1 MTVAV
6 EPARVFGSGI
16 RRREDPRLLTGTAR
30 YTDDIVLPGL
40 AHAAILRS
48 PHAHALVMRIDTSR
62 ARTAPGVL
70 GVFTAADTDGIL
82 TPIPCCWLLPGSNLK
97 TTPYHPLAKDAV
109 QYVGDPVAV
118 VVAESPYQAQDALE
132 LIDVEYEPL
141 PAVVDPQK
149 AAQQGAP
156 ALHAEAPDNVAF
168 HWTVTGGDVDAA
180 FKCADVIVRERIVQQ
195 RLIPNA
201 METRGAVAQFVPATG
216 ELTLWNTTQNPH
228 IVRFVMSLVTGIP
241 EDRLR
246 VIAPEVGGG
255 FGSKIAQIPG
265 DFITVF
271 CSMKLGRPVK
281 WTETRTENYQSTTHG
296 RDHVQ
301 EVELAATR
309 DGRVTGLRCTVWAG
323 MGGYLSTAAPGIPTI
338 LHGLMLSGPYTIPAV
353 KEDVYG
359 VYTNTTPVEAYR
371 GAGRPEATFMLE
383 RMMDRLA
390 DEIGL
395 DPVDVRRR
403 NIIPP
408 FQNGHDVIT
417 GLKYD
422 SGNYEGALA
431 KVLEHVSYDAL
442 RAEQKAARDKGRYIG
457 IGVSLYVE
465 ICGLGPS
472 QVAGAVGFQGGLW
485 ESAIVRFHPSGKVNV
500 FIGASPHGQGE
511 ETTFAQIV
519 ADELGV
525 AVTDVKVVHGDTD
538 ATPMGWGTYGSR
550 TTAVGGAA
558 LAIATRKIKDKA
570 KLLASH
576 LLEAAVEDIDY
587 SSGRFFVRGVPD
599 RHKTIQDIAL
609 MANVAWNMPEGM
621 EAGLEATSF
630 YDPPNFTYPFGA
642 HVAVVEVDP
651 ETGHVTLKRYV
662 AVDDCGPQINPVI
675 VEGQVHGGVVQGIGQ
690 ALWEEAVYD
699 DTGQLLTGS
708 LADYA
713 IPRAD
718 MLPDIEVLSTVTPS
732 PHHPLG
738 VKGIGEA
745 GTIAST
751 CTVYNAVIDALEP
764 FKVQSVRMPLTPER
778 VWRAIREGAERGAGA
793 PPLDTLGAP

>member
-1 MTVAV
+1 VTVTMA
-6 EPARVFGSGI
+6 PARIFGSGI
-16 RRREDPRLLTGTAR
+16 RRREDPRLITGTAR
-30 YTDDIVLPGL
+30 YTEDITLPGMV
-40 AHAAILRS
+40 HAAILRS
-48 PHAHALVMRIDTSR
+48 PHAHARISRLDTSR
-62 ARTAPGVL
+62 AKGAPGVVD
-70 GVFTAADTDGIL
+70 VFTGADLEGAL
-82 TPIPCCWLLPGSNLK
+82 NPIPCCWLLPNADLK
-97 TTPYHPLAKDAV
+97 VAQYRALAKDV
-109 QYVGDPVAV
+109 VRYVGDAVAV
-118 VVAESPYQAQDALE
+118 VVADSPYQAFDALE
-132 LIDVEYEPL
+132 LIEVDYEPL
-141 PAVVDPQK
+141 PATVGPEK
-149 AAQQGAP
+149 AAQSGAP
-156 ALHAEAPDNVAF
+156 QLHADVPGNVAF
-168 HWTVTGGDVDAA
+168 HWTLAAGDVDAA
-180 FKCADVIVRERIVQQ
+180 FTSAEVIVRDRIVQQ
-195 RLIPNA
+195 RLIPTA
-201 METRGAVAQFVPATG
+201 MEPRGAVAQFVPATG

-228 IVRFVMSLVTGIP
+228 IVRFVMSLVTGVP

-246 VIAPEVGGG
+246 VVAPEVGGG
-255 FGSKIAQIPG
+255 FGSKIPQIQG
-265 DFITVF
+265 DFITTF

-281 WTETRTENYQSTTHG
+281 WQESRSENYVSTTHG

-301 EVELAATR
+301 DIEMAATK
-309 DGRVTGLRCTVWAG
+309 DGRVTALRATVWAG
-323 MGGYLSTAAPGIPTI
+323 MGAYLSTAAPGIPTI
-338 LHGLMLSGPYTIPAV
+338 LHGLMLCGPYTIPAV

-383 RMMDRLA
+383 RMMDLLA
-390 DEIGL
+390 DKIGV
-395 DPVDVRRR
+395 DPVEVRRR
-403 NIIPP
+403 NMIPP
-408 FQNGHDVIT
+408 FENGHAAIT
-417 GLKYD
+417 GLTYD

-431 KVLEHVSYDAL
+431 KALDHVNYDAL
-442 RAEQKAARDKGRYIG
+442 RAEQKAAREKGRYLG
-457 IGVSLYVE
+457 IGVSVYVE

-472 QVAGAVGFQGGLW
+472 QVAGAIGFQGGLW

-525 AVTDVKVVHGDTD
+525 GVNDVKVVHGDTD
-538 ATPMGWGTYGSR
+538 NTPMGWGTYGSR

-558 LAIATRKIKDKA
+558 LAVATRKIKDKA
-570 KLLASH
+570 KLLAGH

-587 SSGRFFVRGVPD
+587 ADGKFFVTGFPD

-609 MANVAWNMPEGM
+609 MANVAWNLPQGM

-630 YDPPNFTYPFGA
+630 YDPPNFVFPFGA

-651 ETGHVTLKRYV
+651 ETGRVDLRRYV

-699 DTGQLLTGS
+699 ETGQLLTGS

-718 MLPDIEVLSTVTPS
+718 GLPDIEVLSTVTPS

-764 FKVQSVRMPLTPER
+764 FKVSSVSMPLTPER
-778 VWRAIREGAERGAGA
+778 VWRAIHAKGA
-793 PPLDTLGAP
+793 

>member
-1 MTVAV
+1 MTVATNV
-6 EPARVFGSGI
+6 AHTRVFGSGI

-30 YTDDIVLPGL
+30 YTADFTLPDM

-48 PHAHALVMRIDTSR
+48 PHAHARIRGIDTSR
-62 ARTAPGVL
+62 AKKADGVVA
-70 GVFTAADTDGIL
+70 VFTGADLESTL
-82 TPIPCCWLLPGSNLK
+82 QCIPCAWLLPNAGLNIA
-97 TTPYHPLAKDAV
+97 PYRAIAV
-109 QYVGDPVAV
+109 DIVRYVGDAVAV
-118 VVAESPYQAQDALE
+118 VVAETDYQAYDALD
-132 LIDVEYEPL
+132 LIEVEYEPRS
-141 PAVVDPQK
+141 AVVDPKK
-149 AAQQGAP
+149 AAAAGAP
-156 ALHAEAPDNVAF
+156 QLHAEAPGNLAF
-168 HWTVTGGDVDAA
+168 HWKVEGGDVDAA
-180 FKCADVIVRERIVQQ
+180 FKQADVVVRDRIIQQ
-195 RLIPNA
+195 RLIPTA
-201 METRGAVAQFVPATG
+201 METRGAVAQFIPATG

-228 IVRFVMSLVTGIP
+228 ITRFIMAAVTAVP

-255 FGSKIAQIPG
+255 FGSKIPQIQG
-265 DFITVF
+265 DFIAVF
-271 CSMKLGRPVK
+271 CSMRLGRPIK
-281 WTETRTENYQSTTHG
+281 WIETRSENYQSTTHG

-301 EVELAATR
+301 DVELAATKE
-309 DGRVTGLRCTVWAG
+309 GRILGLRATVWAG
-323 MGGYLSTAAPGIPTI
+323 MGGYLSVAAPGIPTI
-338 LHGLMLSGPYTIPAV
+338 LHGLMLSGPYNVPAV

-371 GAGRPEATFMLE
+371 GAGRPEATYMLE
-383 RMMDRLA
+383 RLLDKLA
-390 DEIGL
+390 HTLQIDAVEI
-395 DPVDVRRR
+395 RRR
-403 NIIPP
+403 NLIAP
-408 FQNGHDVIT
+408 FDDGHDVIT

-422 SGNYEGALA
+422 SGNYQAALDKA
-431 KVLEHVSYDAL
+431 IAHIGYEKL
-442 RAEQKAARDKGRYIG
+442 RAEQAAARGRGRYLG
-457 IGVSLYVE
+457 IGVATYVE

-472 QVAGAVGFQGGLW
+472 QVAGAIGFQGGLW

-511 ETTFAQIV
+511 ETTFAQVI

-525 AVTDVKVVHGDTD
+525 AVTDVKIVHGDTD
-538 ATPMGWGTYGSR
+538 NTPMGWGTYGSR

-558 LAIATRKIKDKA
+558 LAVAARKIKDKA

-576 LLEAAVEDIDY
+576 LLEAAVEDMDY
-587 SSGRFFVRGVPD
+587 ADGRFFVKGSPD
-599 RHKTIQDIAL
+599 SFKTIQDIAL
-609 MANVAWNMPEGM
+609 MANVAWNLPQGM
-621 EAGLEATSF
+621 EAGLEASSF

-642 HVAVVEVDP
+642 HIAVVEVDA
-651 ETGHVTLKRYV
+651 ETGHVQLKRYV

-718 MLPDIEVLSTVTPS
+718 MLPEIEVLSTVTPS

-751 CTVYNAVIDALEP
+751 AAVYNAVIDALQP
-764 FKVQSVRMPLTPER
+764 FTVDSLRMPLTPER
-778 VWRAIREGAERGAGA
+778 VWRAMNRTGA
-793 PPLDTLGAP
+793 